1 MKSQHPKDR
10 LSTSRRNFIKAGVV
24 TGGIIINL
32 NWPSILAAQPIIHLV
47 VQLVSLDRFGVLKHV
62 ACLRTLPAWK
72 SRVR

>member
-32 NWPSILAAQPIIHLV
+32 N
-47 VQLVSLDRFGVLKHV
+47 
-62 ACLRTLPAWK
+62 
-72 SRVR
+72 